1 MQGEIALGCLAIG
14 RLDDTFLGM
23 HEDPQVAL
31 QRFVSALERHLAVAA
46 TKRDGSDE
54 AVNSAYEQLEDAFLG
69 YEEALQETYGEYL
82 PFEQAE
88 EQ

>member
-1 MQGEIALGCLAIG
+1 MQ
-14 RLDDTFLGM
+14 
-23 HEDPQVAL
+23 EDPTVAL
-31 QRFVSALERHLAVAA
+31 QKFVSALERHLDASA

-54 AVNSAYEQLEDAFLG
+54 AVNRAYDQLLDAFLG

-88 EQ
+88 DQ